1 MNDGRE
7 AAGDTRRSSLRNIRL
22 LIAYDGA
29 GFSGW
34 QRQGA
39 RENAGSGVSTVQGVI
54 EAALERLHKKPVALT
69 GSGRTDAGVHATGQV
84 ANFYT
89 GIAGMDA
96 CRFVPAL
103 NSLLPREV
111 RILEGRETRQDF
123 HARFDAKSRTYQ
135 YRFVL
140 DRPPFPHEIRY
151 ALPLWRRPRI
161 SLLNDYARLLRGE
174 IDCSV
179 FASPRDPSKS
189 RSRYITQAW
198 FFLQGDALV
207 FEISANAFLWKMIR
221 SITGT
226 LLCCEERGLA
236 PEEVAALIHS
246 GDRSRAGPTLPPQGL
261 FLRRVDYY
269 RD

>member
-1 MNDGRE
+1 MNNDRETDRRE
-7 AAGDTRRSSLRNIRL
+7 AARNIRL

-29 GFSGW
+29 GFRGW
-34 QRQGA
+34 QRQDA
-39 RENAGSGVSTVQGVI
+39 RGNAASGMGDTSTVQGI
-54 EAALERLHKKPVALT
+54 LEAALEKLHKKPVSLT

-84 ANFYT
+84 ANFRT
-89 GIAGMDA
+89 FIAGMEA
-96 CRFVPAL
+96 RRFAPAL
-103 NSLLPREV
+103 NSLLPPEV
-111 RILEGRETRQDF
+111 RVLEARETRGDF

-135 YRFVL
+135 YCFICGRS
-140 DRPPFPHEIRY
+140 PFPHETRY
-151 ALPLWRRPRI
+151 AVYLRRRPRI

-174 IDCSV
+174 MDCSA

-189 RSRYITQAW
+189 RSRYINQAW
-198 FFLQGDALV
+198 FFTQGDALV
-207 FEISANAFLWKMIR
+207 FEISANAFLWKMVR

-226 LLCCEERGLA
+226 LLHFEERGFPPETLA
-236 PEEVAALIHS
+236 ELIRS

>member
-1 MNDGRE
+1 MNDDRKI
-7 AAGDTRRSSLRNIRL
+7 TRNLRRNIRL
-22 LIAYDGA
+22 LIAYDGT

-34 QRQGA
+34 QRQGS
-39 RENAGSGVSTVQGVI
+39 RGNAGPGSGGASTVQGVI

-89 GIAGMDA
+89 DIRGMEA
-96 CRFVPAL
+96 HRFVPAL
-103 NSLLPREV
+103 NSILPPEV
-111 RILEGRETRQDF
+111 RILEGRETREDF

-135 YRFVL
+135 YRFIAG
-140 DRPPFPHEIRY
+140 RPPFPHETRY
-151 ALPLWRRPRI
+151 ALSVWRHPRV

-174 IDCSV
+174 TDCSI

-189 RSRYITQAW
+189 RSRCITQAW
-198 FFLQGDALV
+198 FFTQGDTLV
-207 FEISANAFLWKMIR
+207 FEISANAFLWKMVR
-221 SITGT
+221 SIAGT
-226 LLCCEERGLA
+226 LLYCEEQGLP
-236 PEEVAALIHS
+236 PEEVAGLIRS

-261 FLRRVDYY
+261 FLRQVDYY

>member
-1 MNDGRE
+1 MND
-7 AAGDTRRSSLRNIRL
+7 DQDVLRSSSRNIRL

-34 QRQGA
+34 QRQGSSG
-39 RENAGSGVSTVQGVI
+39 NATVQGVI

-89 GIAGMDA
+89 DIAGMEGR
-96 CRFVPAL
+96 RFVPAL

-111 RILEGRETRQDF
+111 RILEGRETREDF

-135 YRFVL
+135 YRFIL
-140 DRPPFPHEIRY
+140 GRPPFPHETRY
-151 ALPLWRRPRI
+151 ALPLWRYPRI

-174 IDCSV
+174 TDCSV
-179 FASPRDPSKS
+179 FASPRDSSKS
-189 RSRYITQAW
+189 RSRYINHAW
-198 FFLQGDALV
+198 FFIEGDVLV
-207 FEISANAFLWKMIR
+207 FEIRANAFLWKMVR
-221 SITGT
+221 SIVGT
-226 LLCCEERGLA
+226 LLYGEERGL
-236 PEEVAALIHS
+236 PLEEVADLIRS